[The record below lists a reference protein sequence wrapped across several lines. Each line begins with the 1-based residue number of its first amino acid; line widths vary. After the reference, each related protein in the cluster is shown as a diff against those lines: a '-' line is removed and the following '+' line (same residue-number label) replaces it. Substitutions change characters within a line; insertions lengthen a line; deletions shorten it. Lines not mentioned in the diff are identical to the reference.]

1 MGSPASG
8 KAKIARR
15 FVEVLDYFDSDDR
28 EATIMDIARRY
39 GRPQSSTSELIYE
52 LVDLGFLYRNPGRR
66 TYSLAPR
73 AAFMSTAGQADI
85 LRDGRLIR
93 MVDQASADTGLAI
106 GIFGMTGLS
115 SQALLWRS
123 GSRAKVAG
131 HSGMQQPLSR
141 SAAGCLLLSTVDK
154 SRRDGMIRRLN
165 AETAESD
172 RLSIAEI
179 DTRIEEGARLGY
191 LRGRAGFGTDAEQIG
206 VMLPRVDQPMVF
218 TASYRGEGVTDP
230 QSLAAYLIGLC
241 QFKCTAW

>member
-1 MGSPASG
+1 MGTPASG
-8 KAKIARR
+8 KVKIARR

-66 TYSLAPR
+66 TYSLSPR

-123 GSRAKVAG
+123 GTRAKVAG

-141 SAAGCLLLSTVDK
+141 SAAGWLLLSTMDK
-154 SRRDGMIRRLN
+154 ARRDGIIRRLN
-165 AETAESD
+165 AEAIESD
-172 RLSIAEI
+172 RRSHAEI
-179 DTRIEEGARLGY
+179 DAGIEEGFKLGY
-191 LRGRAGFGTDAEQIG
+191 LRGHAGFDKNAEQVG
-206 VMLPRVDQPMVF
+206 VMLPRMTQPIVIA
-218 TASYRGEGVTDP
+218 ASYRGAAAIDP
-230 QSLAAYLIGLC
+230 QSLAEYLVGLC
-241 QFKCTAW
+241 QSKCTV

>member
-1 MGSPASG
+1 MDSPASG

-15 FVEVLDYFDSDDR
+15 FIEVLDYFDSDDR

-39 GRPQSSTSELIYE
+39 GRPQSSTSELIHE

-123 GSRAKVAG
+123 GACAKVAG
-131 HSGMQQPLSR
+131 YSGMQQPLSQ
-141 SAAGCLLLSTVDK
+141 SAAGWLLLSTVDK
-154 SRRDGMIRRLN
+154 FRREGMIRRLN
-165 AETAESD
+165 AEAVEGD
-172 RLSIAEI
+172 WLSTTEIAA
-179 DTRIEEGARLGY
+179 RIEEGARLGY
-191 LRGRAGFGTDAEQIG
+191 LKGRAGFGMNAEQVAVI
-206 VMLPRVDQPMVF
+206 LPQIAQPIVIA
-218 TASYRGEGVTDP
+218 ASYRAAGTIDP
-230 QSLAAYLIGLC
+230 QSLAEYLVELC
-241 QFKCTAW
+241 QSKCTA